1 MMVRAEVVASHAGR
15 LPSRL
20 SCASWLAGLLITS
33 LSSAI
38 VFAQSYPAK
47 PVRIL
52 VPSAP
57 GGSFDILSRAIAQ
70 PVSAA
75 LGQPMIVE
83 NRPATGGI
91 VGVEA
96 LAKAA
101 PDGYT
106 LLTAGNSHFV
116 FNTFF
121 YAKLPYDPRRDFAAI
136 SLVAK
141 IPTGMFIHESVPA
154 KTLQEFFAYA
164 KANPGKLNYASAGVG
179 HSTNLSMEL
188 IKQRTGADLVHVP
201 YKGLNLGL
209 QDLIAGRVHAMLYSP
224 TEQVMSQVKAGRLRA
239 LALASDR
246 RLRTVPDL
254 PTFAEAGLPLD
265 LAIWMS
271 MSAPAGTPRDIITRL
286 NQEIVRAVGSPELA
300 KVYDSNSLVP
310 ATSSPEQVGPM
321 IEKEIEIWAPII
333 KSLGIKPE

>member
-1 MMVRAEVVASHAGR
+1 MTKFADYRKPAA
-15 LPSRL
+15 LPALLLGSL
-20 SCASWLAGLLITS
+20 VLAATPGALG
-33 LSSAI
+33 
-38 VFAQSYPAK
+38 QSYPSK
-47 PVRIL
+47 PVRII

-57 GGSFDILSRAIAQ
+57 GGSFDILSRALAQ
-70 PVSAA
+70 PLSVA
-75 LGQPMIVE
+75 LGQPLIVE

-121 YAKLPYDPRRDFAAI
+121 YAKLPYDPRHDFAAI

-141 IPTGMFIHESVPA
+141 IPPALFIHESVPA

-164 KANPGKLNYASAGVG
+164 KANPGKLNYGSAGVG

-188 IKQRTGADLVHVP
+188 IKQRAGADLVHVP

-209 QDLIAGRVHAMLYSP
+209 QDLIAGRIEAMLYSP
-224 TEQVMSQVKAGRLRA
+224 TDQVMSQVKAGKLRA

-246 RLRTVPDL
+246 RLRSVPEV

-265 LAIWMS
+265 LAIWMAIA
-271 MSAPAGTPRDIITRL
+271 APAGTPRDIVARL
-286 NQEIVRAVGSPELA
+286 NREVVRAVGMPELA

-310 ATSSPEQVGPM
+310 TTSSPELVGQM